1 MLMEPMFNASS
12 LQISQVPTELLS
24 IKEVTIIG
32 VLVFLVVLLIG
43 AVTYLFRKNEALNDQ
58 RLIDHKEFTKDLLS
72 ITEKTSDTVKQVNE
86 ILKITQ
92 GNVRS

>member
-1 MLMEPMFNASS
+1 MEPILMIVPG
-12 LQISQVPTELLS
+12 LQTVGDAAELLT

-32 VLVFLVVLLIG
+32 VLVFLVVLLMG
-43 AVTYLFRKNEALNDQ
+43 AVVYLFKKNEKLNEL
-58 RLIDHKEFTKDLLS
+58 RLLDHREFTKDLLV

-92 GNVRS
+92 RNVRN

>member
-1 MLMEPMFNASS
+1 MEPILMIVPG
-12 LQISQVPTELLS
+12 LQTVGDATELLT

-43 AVTYLFRKNEALNDQ
+43 AVAYLFRKNEKLNEL
-58 RLIDHKEFTKDLLS
+58 RLLDHREFTKDLLV

-92 GNVRS
+92 RNVRN